1 MHVHIAHPIRVLATC
16 LATTAGVLPLLASA
30 ADGAATSTDGIDSG
44 SNEGDYQT
52 ASLRFVESTPG
63 RPSGYRVRIDYS
75 NPDDPEAKPP
85 SVRAVVEVFARGT
98 RIDTGAPDRCTASDA
113 ELMLGGRSACP
124 PGSIVGTGFMRL
136 DTGVPGPGRFL
147 REDVT
152 FLNNTGQ
159 LIYLTKD
166 RATGVRTVVRARVRG
181 HRVVTEAPLLPGAAP
196 DGTAIDVVRGDFPK
210 LVRMRDGHR
219 RAYVTTPE
227 HCAARGYWANRVRFA
242 YHDGTT
248 QTEMTRNRCSP

>member
-1 MHVHIAHPIRVLATC
+1 MHVHIAHPVRVLAAC
-16 LATTAGVLPLLASA
+16 LATTAGVFPLLASA
-30 ADGAATSTDGIDSG
+30 ADGATSMDGIDSG

-75 NPDDPEAKPP
+75 NPDDPDAKPP
-85 SVRAVVEVFARGT
+85 SVREVVEVFARGT
-98 RIDTGAPDRCTASDA
+98 RIDTGAPERCAASDA
-113 ELMLGGRSACP
+113 ELTLRGRSACP
-124 PGSIVGTGFMRL
+124 PGSIVGTGFIRL

-166 RATGVRTVVRARVRG
+166 RATGARTVVRARVRG

-210 LVRMRDGHR
+210 LVRMRDGRR

-248 QTEMTRNRCSP
+248 QREITRNRCNP

>member
-1 MHVHIAHPIRVLATC
+1 MHVHVAYPIRVLATC
-16 LATTAGVLPLLASA
+16 LATMAGALPLLASA
-30 ADGAATSTDGIDSG
+30 ADGAISADGIDTG

-52 ASLRFVESTPG
+52 ASLRFVESEPG

-75 NPDDPEAKPP
+75 NPDDPKAKPP
-85 SVRAVVEVFARGT
+85 SVREVVEVFARGT
-98 RIDTGAPDRCTASDA
+98 RIDTGAPERCVASDA
-113 ELMLGGRSACP
+113 ELTLRGRSACP
-124 PGSIVGTGFMRL
+124 PDSIVGTGFIRL

-152 FLNNTGQ
+152 FLNKTGQ
-159 LIYLTKD
+159 LIYLTQD
-166 RATGVRTVVRARVRG
+166 RATGARTVVRARVRA

-210 LVRMRDGHR
+210 LVRMRDGRR

-227 HCAARGYWANRVRFA
+227 RCAARGYWANRVRFA

-248 QTEMTRNRCSP
+248 QREMTRNRCNP

>member
-1 MHVHIAHPIRVLATC
+1 MMHVHIAHPLHILATC
-16 LATTAGVLPLLASA
+16 LVTTAGVVPWLATA
-30 ADGAATSTDGIDSG
+30 ADGATSADGIQAG
-44 SNEGDYQT
+44 SDEGDYQT
-52 ASLRFVESTPG
+52 ASLRFIESAPG
-63 RPSGYRVRIDYS
+63 RASGYRVRIDYS
-75 NPDDPEAKPP
+75 NPDDPEGKPP
-85 SVRAVVEVFARGT
+85 SVREVAEVFPRGT
-98 RIDTGAPDRCTASDA
+98 RIDTGAPDRCAATDA
-113 ELMLGGRSACP
+113 ELTLRGRSACP
-124 PGSIVGTGFMRL
+124 AGSIVGTGFIRL
-136 DTGVPGPGRFL
+136 DTGVPGPGRYL

-152 FLNNTGQ
+152 FLNNSHQ
-159 LIYLTKD
+159 LIYLTED
-166 RATGVRTVVRARVRG
+166 RATGARTVVRARVRG

-227 HCAARGYWANRVRFA
+227 DCAARGYWASRVRFV